1 MGIAVA
7 LFENPDDVQKAV
19 DQLHAAGFSSDDI
32 NIYSKKTIEST
43 QVPKPIPS
51 AGGAAGTGQPAGAAQ
66 PTAPGAAP
74 GGGGGIVFVDGNI
87 NSLLASLGVNPQLIP
102 MFTHGIKEGGRIVR
116 VRTGLFQKGKASKI
130 LTQNNGKTG
139 TT

>member
-32 NIYSKKTIEST
+32 NIYSKKTIENT
-43 QVPKPIPS
+43 QIPKPIPS
-51 AGGAAGTGQPAGAAQ
+51 AGGAAGTGQTPGAAQ
-66 PTAPGAAP
+66 PTGPGAAA
-74 GGGGGIVFVDGNI
+74 GGGGVVYVDGNI
-87 NSLLASLGVNPQLIP
+87 NSLLASLGVNPQLLP
-102 MFTHGIKEGGRIVR
+102 MFTHGINEGGRIVR
-116 VRTGLFQKGKASKI
+116 VRTGLFQKGKARKI